1 MIETMEQSKDN
12 VLGFRAVGDITKEDY
27 STLGPAVSAAVD
39 EYGTV
44 RLLID
49 LTDFKKEKAE
59 AWGSDLGFG
68 KQYHDKIER
77 MALVGDQSWGPHVA
91 KIAQP
96 FYAQSVEWF
105 DTDDDAWTWVEG

>member
-1 MIETMEQSKDN
+1 
-12 VLGFRAVGDITKEDY
+12 
-27 STLGPAVSAAVD
+27 
-39 EYGTV
+39 
-44 RLLID
+44 
-49 LTDFKKEKAE
+49 
-59 AWGSDLGFG
+59 
-68 KQYHDKIER
+68 